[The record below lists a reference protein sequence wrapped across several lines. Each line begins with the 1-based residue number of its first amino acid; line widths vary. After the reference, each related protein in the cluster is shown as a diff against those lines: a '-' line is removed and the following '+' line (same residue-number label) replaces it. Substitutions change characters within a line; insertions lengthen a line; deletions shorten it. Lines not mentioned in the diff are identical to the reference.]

1 MGSSGHPWTAGTPQH
16 TLGRSVGAAPAIF
29 RVHSYIA
36 MEFGANRTRMDCK
49 RQEDR
54 DGVLTAAAPPLQRT
68 CLVTFA
74 YVCIFQ
80 DLLRTRYT

>member
-1 MGSSGHPWTAGTPQH
+1 
-16 TLGRSVGAAPAIF
+16 
-29 RVHSYIA
+29 

-74 YVCIFQ
+74 YACIFQ